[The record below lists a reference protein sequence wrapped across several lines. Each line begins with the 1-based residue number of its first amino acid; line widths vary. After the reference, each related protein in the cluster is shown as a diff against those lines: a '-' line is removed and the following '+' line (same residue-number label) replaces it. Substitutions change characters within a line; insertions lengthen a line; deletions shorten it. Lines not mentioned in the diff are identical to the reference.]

1 MKGVEPVTAVG
12 VVPPSELASA
22 PASAAWPG
30 VSIFSTHT
38 LPNHQTQQ
46 TPITTVP
53 AQFVA
58 SFLLNVQVWA
68 PQELSIFATFLSESA
83 VAAAESWQGG
93 CCWGE
98 NPGGRRR
105 QQPAR
110 LYLPPCPP
118 PLFNAA
124 NALRMGAGS
133 IGQLDPENLEQSN
146 QRPNEP
152 V

>member
-1 MKGVEPVTAVG
+1 MG

-46 TPITTVP
+46 TPITTVSV
-53 AQFVA
+53 QLVA
-58 SFLLNVQVWA
+58 SFLLNVQGGRG
-68 PQELSIFATFLSESA
+68 ESCLFLQLFCQNQLLQQRRA
-83 VAAAESWQGG
+83 GRAAAA
-93 CCWGE
+93 
-98 NPGGRRR
+98 GGRTPAADGGSSR
-105 QQPAR
+105 QGSTS
-110 LYLPPCPP
+110 LPVPP

-133 IGQLDPENLEQSN
+133 IGQLDPKNLEQSN

-152 V
+152 I